1 MNYLS
6 MVRDLILLIG
16 WPVLIAGSIY
26 IFVRGMGVYRLV
38 KGSLIGKLTRT
49 LVLTVLVEM
58 YSLGIVC
65 TAFMFS
71 DERSSYLVLPV
82 FFVWFIMFLATLKVL
97 RDAKKETEKI
107 TGQNKN

>member
-1 MNYLS
+1 MFRN
-6 MVRDLILLIG
+6 LILAIG

-26 IFVRGMGVYRLV
+26 IFIRGRSVYSLV

-65 TAFMFS
+65 TAFMFC
-71 DERSSYLVLPV
+71 DERGVYLVLPV
-82 FFVWFIMFLATLKVL
+82 FLIWFISFVATLKVL
-97 RDAKKETEKI
+97 RDAKKEAEKL
-107 TGQNKN
+107 TGQK